1 MQVGIYTFY
10 AENNNKTAAFT
21 RIASFN
27 AQAAS
32 SNATSKDPN
41 QLNVDNWVS
50 DTIAKYS
57 ISGVKGAATGT

>member
-1 MQVGIYTFY
+1 MQVGIYSGNLDDNT
-10 AENNNKTAAFT
+10 TVIST
-21 RIASFN
+21 RVASFN

-57 ISGVKGAATGT
+57 ISGVKGAATGS